1 MLGGYAPNLVWRV
14 YYGKKANWAKRVQQ
28 KWGKFS
34 FGSIKL
40 KKLAL
45 LQDVEALDV
54 IKESRGLLP
63 AKFRQEQTLLA
74 ALEDILKKEEIY

>member
-1 MLGGYAPNLVWRV
+1 MPQSWCGVFIMA
-14 YYGKKANWAKRVQQ
+14 KKLTGLRECLQ

-63 AKFRQEQTLLA
+63 VEFRQEKTLLA